1 MKAAVRSATVCASVL
16 LLIALVWA
24 QADLFVPAQIAL
36 SVFIVT
42 AALWTFTRLNPGW
55 VALVVVMALAAAG
68 ATREALVFAMLG
80 HDVIWLMIGAFVMGA
95 AIERTGLAARIAA
108 AVARRAR
115 TARQLFWYTTWLLIP
130 FTFLVPSTSGRA
142 ATMLPLLRIVP
153 EQTGGALR
161 RAYAL
166 LIPVVI
172 LLATSAA
179 LTGAGSH
186 LVLEELLVQR
196 LGDRFGFGMWALWGV
211 PFAAAASALACAA
224 IMRMFLTPEERALPL
239 NAVSGGALPPL
250 SPEERRTIAIV
261 SLTLLL
267 WLTSAWHGF
276 GIATVA
282 IVAMLALTAPML
294 GVLSFKDGAKA
305 VNWPLIL
312 FVGAAMLLGR
322 TLIDTQAASWAMN
335 AAFEG
340 LGLQAAN
347 GARQVLSEWFV
358 IAAISALAMV
368 SHLLITS
375 HVARAAALGPPLLLF
390 AQTAGVDP
398 IAVLF
403 IGAVGMNYCITLP
416 VCSKALMVF
425 QDDGTGG
432 FTPGDLARLSLIL
445 ALPHFAL
452 MVAMYFGWWKWTG
465 LSLI

>member
-1 MKAAVRSATVCASVL
+1 MKAILRSTLICASVIA
-16 LLIALVWA
+16 LIALVWL
-24 QADLFVPAQIAL
+24 QQSLFVPAKVAL
-36 SVFIVT
+36 SVFILT
-42 AALWTFTRLNPGW
+42 AALWTFTPLNPAW
-55 VALVVVMALAAAG
+55 VALVAVMALAATG
-68 ATREALVFAMLG
+68 TTRDSLVFAMLG
-80 HDVIWLMIGAFVMGA
+80 HDVVWLMIGAFVMGA

-108 AVARRAR
+108 TVARRAR
-115 TARQLFWYTTWLLIP
+115 NAGQLFWYTTWLLIP

-142 ATMLPLLRIVP
+142 TTMLPLLQIVP
-153 EQTGGALR
+153 DDAGGALR
-161 RAYAL
+161 RAYGL

-172 LLATSAA
+172 LLSTSAA

-186 LVLEELLVQR
+186 LVLEELLVRR
-196 LGDRFGFGMWALWGV
+196 LGDRFGFGNWALWGV
-211 PFAAAASALACAA
+211 PFAVAVSIMACLA
-224 IMRMFLTPEERALPL
+224 ITRLFLTQSERGTPLP
-239 NAVSGGALPPL
+239 ARPDEVRSPL
-250 SPEERRTIAIV
+250 SPQERRTVAIV
-261 SLTLLL
+261 TLTLLL
-267 WLTSAWHGF
+267 WLTSAWHGL
-276 GIATVA
+276 GIALVA
-282 IVAMLALTAPML
+282 IAALLAVTAPWI
-294 GVLSFKDGAKA
+294 GVLTFKDGAKA

-347 GARQVLSEWFV
+347 GAPQVLSEWFV
-358 IAAISALAMV
+358 VAAVAALTMA

-425 QDDGTGG
+425 QDEGAGG
-432 FTPGDLARLSLIL
+432 FAPADLVRLSMAL
-445 ALPHFAL
+445 ALPHLAL
-452 MVAMYFGWWKWTG
+452 MIATYFLWWRWTG
-465 LSLI
+465 LALA